1 MNGNRRQILLLGLLG
16 VSVLAFLWF
25 KGGLVV
31 ASGEVDTLPPIDLG
45 GLDVKLK
52 EISTVDP
59 QMFTEGRPDAQPDRN
74 LFQYGVPKPPPVDP
88 AEVERQRIATQQA
101 LQAEEARARALKA
114 QQQEEAARLAAL
126 PPPPQIVQN
135 TPPPPEPPREP
146 PKPTPPPIKFR
157 FLGMMGPTKKTLAV
171 FLDADNILL
180 ARKGEVIQGKFRVL
194 EIGVEWADIGY
205 VDPIFKDQKM
215 RLQFGQ

>member
-1 MNGNRRQILLLGLLG
+1 VNGNRRQTLLLALLG
-16 VSVLAFLWF
+16 VSVLGVLWF
-25 KGGLVV
+25 KGGFVV
-31 ASGEVDTLPPIDLG
+31 ASGEVGTLPPIDLG

-59 QMFTEGRPDAQPDRN
+59 DVLPVGRPEARPDRN

-88 AEVERQRIATQQA
+88 AEVERQRVAAQQA
-101 LQAEEARARALKA
+101 LQAEEERARAAKA
-114 QQQEEAARLAAL
+114 QQEEAARLAAL
-126 PPPPQIVQN
+126 APPPQPVQN
-135 TPPPPEPPREP
+135 TPPQPEPPREP

-157 FLGMMGPTKKTLAV
+157 FMGMMGPANKTLGV

-180 ARKGEVIQGKFRVL
+180 ARKGEMIQGKFRVI

-205 VDPIFKDQKM
+205 VDPIFKDQKK

>member
-1 MNGNRRQILLLGLLG
+1 MNGNRRQALLLGLLG
-16 VSVLAFLWF
+16 VSVLAVLWF

-59 QMFTEGRPDAQPDRN
+59 QMFPEGRPEARPDRN

-88 AEVERQRIATQQA
+88 AEVERQRIAAQQA

-114 QQQEEAARLAAL
+114 QQEEAARLAAL
-126 PPPPQIVQN
+126 SPPPQIVQA

-157 FLGMMGPTKKTLAV
+157 FMGMMGPAKKTLAV

-180 ARKGEVIQGKFRVL
+180 ARKGEVIQGKFRVI

-205 VDPIFKDQKM
+205 VDPIFKDQKK